1 MPKNLQAMVDN
12 KKENKK
18 LIEHIDD
25 VSLSILHS
33 DLNAAKDFLRECGI
47 DPDEELSFGMQRVK
61 QTEFLMK
68 AKFNQQRDA
77 KLLEDAFQAL
87 KESIRENSV
96 RVGDILKEMLFQ
108 RSAAVQYR
116 KLEEWDDN
124 EIREVL
130 NDLNLVKKKKKLDQ
144 EK

>member
-1 MPKNLQAMVDN
+1 MVDN
-12 KKENKK
+12 MKESKK

-25 VSLSILHS
+25 VSLSVLHS
-33 DLNAAKDFLRECGI
+33 DLNAAKGFLKECGI
-47 DPDEELSFGMQRVK
+47 NSDEELSFGMQHLK

-68 AKFNQQRDA
+68 AKFNQRRDA
-77 KLLEDAFQAL
+77 KLLEDAFLSL
-87 KESIRENSV
+87 KESIRENSAH
-96 RVGDILKEMLFQ
+96 VGNILRDMLYE

-116 KLEEWDDN
+116 KLEEWSDN

-130 NDLNLVKKKKKLDQ
+130 NDLDLVTLLEKLDE